1 MKDVQKFMEKQQFKA
16 ESQRLLDLMINS
28 IYTHREIFLREII
41 SNASDAID
49 KLAYTALTDD
59 KVGINRDEFAIT
71 ITRDPENRV
80 LTVSDNG
87 IGMSREEM
95 EENLG
100 TIAKSGSLGFKQAM
114 EKNEDID
121 IIGQFGVGFYSAFMV
136 ASSVTVI
143 SKKYGEDKAWKWV
156 SDGADGYT
164 IEECVK
170 DGPGTDV
177 IMTLKADT
185 DDDKYSEYLE
195 EYEIRSLIRKYS
207 DYIRYPI
214 KMEVTKSRP
223 VEEPEEEAVEVEGEQ
238 KEYKAPKYEEYTEVE
253 TLNSMVP
260 IWQRA
265 KKDVTDEE
273 YEAFYREKFFDYNK
287 PLRVIHSSAEGSV
300 SFKALLYIP
309 SKAPYD
315 FYTKDF
321 KRGLQLYSSGVM
333 IMENCEDLLPEHF
346 RFVRGIV
353 DSQDLSL
360 NISREMLQHN
370 RQLTIIARN
379 IEKKIKSELKSMLEN
394 DREKYEQF
402 YAAFGRQLKY
412 GTVSDYGAHKD
423 ACQDL
428 LLFYSNK
435 QGKLISLKE
444 YVDSMAE
451 GQEKIYFAP
460 GENRERL
467 AKLPQVETLAKKGYD
482 VLLFAEDV
490 DEFIPQALMTYMEK
504 QFCNVSTEDLGLKT
518 EEEKKEAEEKAEE
531 MKGLLTFVKESL
543 GEQVKE
549 VKLSTDLGSHP
560 VCMTPDAGMSFE
572 MEKYM
577 KKANPEFAF
586 PVGRILE
593 LNPEHEAVKA
603 LQAAMT
609 ADPVKAKDYAQ
620 LLCYQAQLMA
630 ELPLDDPYAYTEL
643 VCKLMK

>member
-1 MKDVQKFMEKQQFKA
+1 MEKQQFKA

-28 IYTHREIFLREII
+28 IYTHKEIFLREII

-71 ITRDPENRV
+71 ITRDPENRT

-87 IGMSREEM
+87 IGMSKEEM
-95 EENLG
+95 IENLG

-136 ASSVTVI
+136 ASSITVI

-164 IEECVK
+164 IEETEK
-170 DGPGTDV
+170 DAPGTDV

-185 DDDKYSEYLE
+185 EDEKYSEYLE

-214 KMEVTKSRP
+214 RMEVTKSRP
-223 VEEPEEEAVEVEGEQ
+223 VEEPKDENAEGE
-238 KEYKAPKYEEYTEVE
+238 ENKAPKYESYTEME

-260 IWQRA
+260 IWQRD
-265 KKDVTDEE
+265 KKDVTEEE
-273 YEAFYREKFFDYNK
+273 YETFYRDKFFDYNK
-287 PLRVIHSSAEGSV
+287 PLRTIHYNVEGNV

-309 SKAPYD
+309 GKAPYD
-315 FYTKDF
+315 FYTKDY
-321 KRGLQLYSSGVM
+321 KRGLQLYSSGVL
-333 IMENCEDLLPEHF
+333 IMDNCEDLLPEHF
-346 RFVRGIV
+346 RFVRGVV

-379 IEKKIKSELKSMLEN
+379 IEKKIKSELKAMLEN
-394 DREKYEQF
+394 DREKYEEF

-412 GTVSDYGAHKD
+412 GTVSDYGAHKE
-423 ACQDL
+423 ATQDL
-428 LLFYSNK
+428 LLFYSHK
-435 QGKLISLKE
+435 QGKLVSLKE
-444 YVDSMAE
+444 YVDAMAE
-451 GQEKIYFAP
+451 GQEKIYYAP
-460 GENRERL
+460 GENKERL
-467 AKLPQVETLAKKGYD
+467 SKLPQVETLTKKDYD
-482 VLLFAEDV
+482 VLLFTEDV
-490 DEFIPQALMTYMEK
+490 DEFVPQTLMTYMEK
-504 QFCNVSTEDLGLKT
+504 PFCNVSTEDLGLQT
-518 EEEKKEAEEKAEE
+518 EEEKKQAEEKAEE
-531 MKGLLTFVKESL
+531 MKGLLTFVKETL
-543 GEQVKE
+543 GDRVKE
-549 VKLSTDLGSHP
+549 VKLSSELGSHP
-560 VCMTPDAGMSFE
+560 VCMTPAEGMSFE

-577 KKANPEFAF
+577 KRANPEFAF
-586 PVGRILE
+586 PVGRVLE
-593 LNPEHEAVKA
+593 LNPEHEAV
-603 LQAAMT
+603 QAMQKAMT
-609 ADPVKAKDYAQ
+609 EDPEKAKDYAK

-643 VCKLMK
+643 VCRLMK